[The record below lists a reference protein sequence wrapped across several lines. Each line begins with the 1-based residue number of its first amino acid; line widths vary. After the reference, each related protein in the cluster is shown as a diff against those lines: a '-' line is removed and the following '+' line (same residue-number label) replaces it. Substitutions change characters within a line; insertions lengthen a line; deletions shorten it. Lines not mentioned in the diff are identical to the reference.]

1 MTRNLRNLWIVLE
14 VKNVR
19 KGLLTALAVIVAVSA
34 LVFSSQAENVSLRG
48 DYVEVRTASVF
59 AGACHYNGEVVTT
72 GRDAMMAWNVT
83 SGEWQG
89 VDLTGVRVMA
99 IVSADANLSEGNA
112 ARQSEIVIDSQA
124 SRTQALAMVNAIKEK
139 YAASLGKVVSVRSAP
154 ISFERNGRTYSVATN
169 NAAIN
174 VEAMPNDLC
183 CRMPNL
189 VWYTPLVGLENR
201 KVGYTSKALY
211 SGKVVGEPWSR
222 SDENSAFYGSFSL

>member
-1 MTRNLRNLWIVLE
+1 MRTLLCCAI
-14 VKNVR
+14 
-19 KGLLTALAVIVAVSA
+19 GLLISA
-34 LVFSSQAENVSLRG
+34 ARPLTPTSSPIAG
-48 DYVEVRTASVF
+48 DYVEARTASVF

-83 SGEWQG
+83 SGKWQG

-99 IVSADANLSEGNA
+99 VVSADANLGESNA
-112 ARQSEIVIDSQA
+112 ARQSEIIIDSQA
-124 SRTQALAMVNAIKEK
+124 SRTQALAIVNALKEN
-139 YAASLGKVVSVRSAP
+139 YAASLGKVVAVHSAP
-154 ISFERNGRTYSVATN
+154 ITFERSGRTYAVVTSD
-169 NAAIN
+169 AAIN

-211 SGKVVGEPWSR
+211 SGRVVGEPWSR
-222 SDENSAFYGSFSL
+222 SGENSAFYGTFSL

>member
-1 MTRNLRNLWIVLE
+1 
-14 VKNVR
+14 VR
-19 KGLLTALAVIVAVSA
+19 RGLLAALAMIVAVSA

-83 SGEWQG
+83 SGKWQG

-99 IVSADANLSEGNA
+99 VVSADANLGESNA
-112 ARQSEIVIDSQA
+112 ARQSEIIIDSQA
-124 SRTQALAMVNAIKEK
+124 SRTQALAIVNALKEN
-139 YAASLGKVVSVRSAP
+139 YAASLGKVVAVHSAP
-154 ISFERNGRTYSVATN
+154 ITFERSGRTYAVVTSD
-169 NAAIN
+169 AAIN

-211 SGKVVGEPWSR
+211 SGRVVGEPWSR
-222 SDENSAFYGSFSL
+222 SGENSAFYGTFSL